1 MSLPRINPRVDT
13 RKVRTPTTD
22 SSGFIS
28 SDPRLDPKQVG
39 SRPTGIDN
47 YLPET
52 RTGSTQGNYLD
63 RYPEKVNYLQQPGFK
78 FSLLRSPH
86 LSYFCQ
92 TATIPGIQVEALDR
106 PTNIG
111 MLPIPVAGHASKD
124 DFEITFIVN
133 EDLSNWLEIYNWMR
147 SLTTFDDYDEYKE
160 SNTHYSNAILMTLN
174 SAMNLNF
181 EVEIKDLF
189 PKSLSSIEMTTTA
202 GTINPIEAT
211 ATFAY
216 TSYEIRNIGNQTG

>member
-1 MSLPRINPRVDT
+1 MSQQPSLKPSQRFQTSKPLGN
-13 RKVRTPTTD
+13 
-22 SSGFIS
+22 
-28 SDPRLDPKQVG
+28 DPRLDPKPST
-39 SRPTGIDN
+39 SRPTGIES

-52 RTGSTQGNYLD
+52 RSGSTQGNYLD
-63 RYPEKVNYLQQPGFK
+63 RYPEKTNYLQQPGFK

-92 TATIPGIQVEALDR
+92 SATIPGIQVQALER

-111 MLPIPVAGHASKD
+111 MLPIPVAGHPEKD
-124 DFEITFIVN
+124 DFEITFLVN

-147 SLTTFDDYDEYKE
+147 SITTFDDYDEYKD

-189 PKSLSSIEMTTTA
+189 PKSLSSIEMTASA

-211 ATFAY
+211 VTFGY
-216 TSYEIRNIGNQTG
+216 TSYEIRNLGNQTG

>member
-1 MSLPRINPRVDT
+1 MSKPRINPRVDM

-28 SDPRLDPKQVG
+28 SDPRLDPKQAG

-92 TATIPGIQVEALDR
+92 TATIPGIQVRAFGSTHKYWYA
-106 PTNIG
+106 TN
-111 MLPIPVAGHASKD
+111 PS
-124 DFEITFIVN
+124 
-133 EDLSNWLEIYNWMR
+133 SR
-147 SLTTFDDYDEYKE
+147 SC
-160 SNTHYSNAILMTLN
+160 
-174 SAMNLNF
+174 
-181 EVEIKDLF
+181 IK
-189 PKSLSSIEMTTTA
+189 
-202 GTINPIEAT
+202 
-211 ATFAY
+211 
-216 TSYEIRNIGNQTG
+216 R